1 MSRSLHLKTQVAQDE
16 GPDGALWNKSALKWN
31 IPGASGALMVPAFP
45 PDYALYF
52 YGFWF
57 PVLFMKVLTDFPFRN
72 QELGFT
78 HQLIQSQV

>member
-1 MSRSLHLKTQVAQDE
+1 MSRKTQGQMVPF
-16 GPDGALWNKSALKWN
+16 GIKALSNGMYQEPRS
-31 IPGASGALMVPAFP
+31 ALMVPAFP

-57 PVLFMKVLTDFPFRN
+57 TAPFMKVLTDFPSRN

>member
-1 MSRSLHLKTQVAQDE
+1 MSHKTQGQMVLF
-16 GPDGALWNKSALKWN
+16 GIKALSNGTYQEPQN
-31 IPGASGALMVPAFP
+31 ALMVLAFP

-57 PVLFMKVLTDFPFRN
+57 PALFMKVLTDFPFRN